1 MPNKFSILAFIQLG
15 VFIFSFFT
23 DWYSGLVLTL
33 FLSII
38 VLMLDNLGK
47 GIVLREIIALHSCFV
62 CLVMPLVGYT
72 FFPRENPIARIWVRY
87 MPVPAH
93 DYFSFALP
101 AIAGFV
107 VMLCWPL
114 SSAKH
119 GDNGPALQ
127 NILTRAKAVV
137 QHKTRLGVIM
147 LAAGTVIFQVS
158 NYLPTSLQFF
168 FLLFYFAGFAGF
180 LYVYYSTNFKYRKL
194 VITCFLISILI
205 NTLNSGMFTIIA
217 YMGLTLFSF
226 FFLGRKARLWK
237 KLFFFFTGVF
247 LLLVVQLVKPA
258 FRAQTWGKTYEGN
271 KAALF
276 GSLFVEKLTSFSVE
290 SADAFFPIYYRTNQ
304 GYNVALVMRRFPKM
318 HDFDHGSNLML
329 SLASAFVPR
338 FLWPDKPE
346 AGGKFNMKYYVGVT
360 IVGWSTNV
368 GPLGEAYGSFGTAG
382 GIVFMTLLGLFIRLV
397 YRYLFVVASRI
408 PLVLFWLPVLFYQ
421 VTYSAETDTL
431 QILNFIT
438 KSAFF
443 IWLLYKIK
451 PDLFELPVNRDR
463 KASPSR
469 PVIIDNPN
477 EPRRGLQ

>member
-1 MPNKFSILAFIQLG
+1 MQNRFGILALIQLG
-15 VFIFSFFT
+15 VFVLSFFS
-23 DWYSGLVLTL
+23 DWYSGLVLIL
-33 FLSII
+33 FLSIV

-47 GIVLREIIALHSCFV
+47 GVVLREIIALHSCFV

-72 FFPRENPIARIWVRY
+72 FFTRENPMARLWVRF
-87 MPVPAH
+87 MPIPEH
-93 DYFSFALP
+93 EYFGFTLP
-101 AIAGFV
+101 AMAGFV

-119 GDNGPALQ
+119 SDNGIALQ
-127 NILTRAKAVV
+127 KILEKARNVV
-137 QHKTRLGVIM
+137 QHKTRLGVI
-147 LAAGTVIFQVS
+147 LLVSGTVIFQVS

-168 FLLFYFAGFAGF
+168 FLLFYFASFAGF
-180 LYVYYSTNFKYRKL
+180 LYVYYSKNFKYRKL
-194 VITCFLISILI
+194 VIACFVISILV

-226 FFLGRKARLWK
+226 FFLGKKARLWK
-237 KLFFFFTGVF
+237 KLLFFFAGIF

-258 FRAQTWGKTYEGN
+258 YRAQTWGKTYQGN
-271 KAALF
+271 KATLF
-276 GSLFVEKLTSFSVE
+276 GTLFVEKLTNFNVE
-290 SADAFFPIYYRTNQ
+290 SADVFFPIYYRTNQ
-304 GYNVALVMRRFPKM
+304 GFNVSLVMRRFPKLR
-318 HDFDHGSNLML
+318 DFDHGSNLML

-346 AGGKFNMKYYVGVT
+346 AGGKYNMKYYVGIT
-360 IVGWSTNV
+360 LVGWSTNV
-368 GPLGEAYGSFGTAG
+368 GPLGEAYGSFGPGG
-382 GIVFMTLLGLFIRLV
+382 GIVFMALLGFFIRLA

-431 QILNFIT
+431 QIMNFLI

-451 PDLFELPVNRDR
+451 PDLFELRVNRGR
-463 KASPSR
+463 KQSPVH
-469 PVIIDNPN
+469 PALLDNPN
-477 EPRRGLQ
+477 VARRGLQ